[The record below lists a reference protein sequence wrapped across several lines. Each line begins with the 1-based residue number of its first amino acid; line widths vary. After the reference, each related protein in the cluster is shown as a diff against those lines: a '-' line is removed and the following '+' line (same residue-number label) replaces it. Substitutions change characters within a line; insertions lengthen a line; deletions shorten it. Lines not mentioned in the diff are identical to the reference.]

1 MLSSSAFQALSKAD
15 LYQLYTEVYK
25 KMEEK
30 DEIIKNYVIASNEFL
45 SKAVPKKN
53 TEPTGITETSKKV
66 RSFQAFHIKEEQGNL
81 VIGSSL
87 VKNLV
92 KDQTIP
98 CDIGIHSYRGSTTD
112 EKIEILKQYPK
123 KR

>member
-1 MLSSSAFQALSKAD
+1 
-15 LYQLYTEVYK
+15 
-25 KMEEK
+25 MEEK
-30 DEIIKNYVIASNEFL
+30 DEIINNYVIATNEFL
-45 SKAVPKKN
+45 SKAVQKKT
-53 TEPTGITETSKKV
+53 TEPTCITETSKKG
-66 RSFQAFHIKEEQGNL
+66 RLFQVFHIKEEQENL

-98 CDIGIHSYRGSTTD
+98 CDIGIHSYRGSTTV
-112 EKIEILKQYPK
+112 EKIEILKQYPE

>member
-1 MLSSSAFQALSKAD
+1 MTD
-15 LYQLYTEVYK
+15 LYQLYTVVYK

-45 SKAVPKKN
+45 SKAVPKKT

>member
-1 MLSSSAFQALSKAD
+1 MLSSSAFQALSKVD

-30 DEIIKNYVIASNEFL
+30 DEIIKNYVIASSEFL
-45 SKAVPKKN
+45 SKAVPKKT

-92 KDQTIP
+92 KDQTP
-98 CDIGIHSYRGSTTD
+98 
-112 EKIEILKQYPK
+112 L
-123 KR
+123 